1 MKPEVQDSECVHSIR
16 CVISLVLYS
25 SYLSFI
31 ASSLAEL
38 ASVAAEIIKYV
49 HAAHHL
55 SETVLQSNTTALEN
69 ECGLSNAG
77 VSVLQDGAAL
87 LHNVTHFVNNAWID
101 TRHLLECSTF
111 NPMYTTFVY
120 DVSSHLSGQVA
131 REVCP
136 CCSQKYNDLHY
147 SRSTQAICDEGVNG
161 LTWLFSTA
169 FALAFFAMLMITFR
183 AGLYPVKRP

>member
-1 MKPEVQDSECVHSIR
+1 MKPEVQDT
-16 CVISLVLYS
+16 
-25 SYLSFI
+25 
-31 ASSLAEL
+31 EL
-38 ASVAAEIIKYV
+38 ASVAAEIMKYV

-87 LHNVTHFVNNAWID
+87 LHNATHFVNNAWID

-120 DVSSHLSGQVA
+120 D
-131 REVCP
+131 
-136 CCSQKYNDLHY
+136 
-147 SRSTQAICDEGVNG
+147 AICDEGVNG
-161 LTWLFSTA
+161 LTWLF
-169 FALAFFAMLMITFR
+169 
-183 AGLYPVKRP
+183 RPPFPWRSSPCS